1 MLPVLAS
8 DDVLDRPKETIKMTS
23 AIADFYKDKNVFVTG
38 ATGFLGKVLV
48 EKLLRSCPEVK
59 GIYLLIRPRG
69 PQTVQERLNK
79 MVECKLF
86 DKVRHEQPTFH
97 CKLHAIPGEMCE
109 PDLGISQSDQ
119 GMLVSKIHIL
129 FHAAA
134 TVNFNAP
141 LKASMQ
147 LNVVG
152 TRYVIALCH
161 DLKHLQAFVH
171 VSTAYAN
178 CDRSYIEEVI
188 YPSPVQPL
196 KLIDT
201 LEWMDNTMV
210 TKLTPDLIGKR
221 PNTYTFTKACT
232 EYLLTQEAA
241 DLPLSI
247 VRPSIIG
254 GSWREPLVV
263 GTGLLRFMRGKN
275 SAYADIVPVD
285 MTANLIIAAAW
296 DTAVSRAETIPVYN
310 VTSGGVNPLK
320 WGEFSAMLGTYF
332 NKHPLDKLFR
342 TPNITFI
349 NNSFMYQ
356 FWQIVSHKGPA
367 FLYDIWLSMIGQ
379 KPKVWKMYEKVERAL
394 SKFEYFTSHHW
405 EWSHDNTDALM
416 AKMGTEDKKIFN
428 FDYRGLHWP
437 TYMENYVLGMKKYV
451 LKEDMDHLPMT
462 KARLN
467 RLRNI
472 PRCFNTILIVVVW
485 RVLIARTK
493 IARNIWHLV
502 VSLCF
507 KFLQYLR
514 ISSKR
519 GH

>member
-1 MLPVLAS
+1 
-8 DDVLDRPKETIKMTS
+8 MTS

-161 DLKHLQAFVH
+161 DLKHLQVRT
-171 VSTAYAN
+171 VSPLSSICNAYPLQTITSPSVSLPTTNHHQSICNAYPLQTITSPSVMPIPTTN
-178 CDRSYIEEVI
+178 HHQSICNAYPLQTITSPSVMLTHYK
-188 YPSPVQPL
+188 PSPGWCDNFSGPVQ
-196 KLIDT
+196 
-201 LEWMDNTMV
+201 
-210 TKLTPDLIGKR
+210 
-221 PNTYTFTKACT
+221 
-232 EYLLTQEAA
+232 
-241 DLPLSI
+241 LS
-247 VRPSIIG
+247 VA
-254 GSWREPLVV
+254 V

-296 DTAVSRAETIPVYN
+296 DTAVSRLETIPVYN

-320 WGEFSAMLGTYF
+320 WGEFSKYCAMLGTYF

-367 FLYDIWLSMIGQ
+367 YLYDIWLSMIGQ